1 MAYEEELAELA
12 RLYGVQTEY
21 WDANGTHRRP
31 TDESVLAIMAA
42 LGGQLETRG
51 DVPAALV
58 ERKRQVWGRLAEPVV
73 AAVAGAPV
81 ELSLRAPAWALG
93 VARATLETEGG
104 ETRVLDFELGMLPTI
119 YSDTVDGED
128 RRERRLTLDPVPAGY
143 HLLRVESGSTHAD
156 VLVIAAPERAP
167 DPERGRG
174 WGVFLPLYAM
184 RSKATAGIADIGD
197 LARMLDGVDAL
208 GGDLVGSTPLF
219 AAFPREPSPY
229 APASRLFWNEL
240 YAELAASP
248 ELEDS
253 PEAREL
259 LASTAFERD
268 GKALAH
274 APYIDYDAAL
284 ELRRPVLEL
293 LAAALYAAPSSR
305 RDSFERHLRTSPEL
319 ADYARFR
326 ATGEAHGSGWQVW
339 PDAERNGTLTIA
351 DDDPAFRY
359 HAYGQW
365 LVDEQLRELAGRDG
379 AGLYLDQPLGVHAD
393 SYDTWRERASFALGA
408 SGGAPSD
415 YFFAEGQEWGF
426 PPLHPEGIRETH
438 HRYPIACLRRIMSR
452 SKAVRIDHV
461 MGLHRLFWI
470 PRGFSATDG
479 AYVEYPV
486 DELYAIVCLEAQRAD
501 ALVVG
506 EDLGTVPDGVREMM
520 AARGLRRSYVLQFSL
535 QPDAER
541 AMDTPP
547 TASLASANT
556 HDTPTFAAFWRDA
569 DPTIR
574 EALVDYLRGRG
585 HLAGTGEPPSGEVL
599 RASLEELAAGDVET
613 VLVNI
618 EDLWGEL
625 EPQNVPGTSGADAL
639 NWRRRARH
647 GLEQMFELAEVRD
660 TLHQIDV
667 LRKQGISV

>member
-1 MAYEEELAELA
+1 MAYEAELAELA
-12 RLYGVQTEY
+12 RLYRVQTEY
-21 WDANGTHRRP
+21 WDANGNHRRP
-31 TDESVLAIMAA
+31 SDESVIAILGTLGARIATRSDLPDALA
-42 LGGQLETRG
+42 
-51 DVPAALV
+51 
-58 ERKRQVWGRLAEPVV
+58 ERRRELWGRLAEPVV
-73 AAVAGAPV
+73 AAVAGLPL
-81 ELSLRAPAWALG
+81 ELSLRVPAWAQG

-143 HLLRVESGSTHAD
+143 HLLRIESGGAGVD
-156 VLVIAAPERAP
+156 VLVIAAPMRAP
-167 DPERGRG
+167 DPLKPRS
-174 WGVFLPLYAM
+174 WGIFLPLYAAHSE
-184 RSKATAGIADIGD
+184 RTIGIADLGD
-197 LARMLDGVDAL
+197 LERMLDRVEAL

-219 AAFPREPSPY
+219 ASFPGEPSPY

-240 YAELAASP
+240 FTDLRATP
-248 ELEDS
+248 EFEG
-253 PEAREL
+253 
-259 LASTAFERD
+259 STAPGFLETPVVQREVAVVNS
-268 GKALAH
+268 GR
-274 APYIDYDAAL
+274 YIDYGRTPI
-284 ELRRPVLEL
+284 LRRQILK
-293 LAAALYAAPSSR
+293 ALSSSLFDGPSTR
-305 RDSFERHLRTSPEL
+305 RDAFERHLARSPEL

-326 ATGEAHGSGWQVW
+326 ATGERNDCGWQVW
-339 PDAERNGTLTIA
+339 PASERDGALHVA

-379 AGLYLDQPLGVHAD
+379 AGLYLDQPLGVHSD
-393 SYDTWRERASFALGA
+393 SYDTWRERSAFALGA

-415 YFFAEGQEWGF
+415 MFFVDGQEWGF
-426 PPLHPEGIRETH
+426 PPLHPEGIRATR

-479 AYVEYPV
+479 AYVEYPA
-486 DELYAIVCLEAQRAD
+486 DELYAIVCLEAQRHD
-501 ALVVG
+501 TVVVG
-506 EDLGTVPDGVREMM
+506 EDLGTVPDGVRETME
-520 AARGLRRSYVLQFSL
+520 ARGLRRSYVLQFSL
-535 QPDAER
+535 KPDPAH
-541 AMDTPP
+541 AMDVPP

-569 DPTIR
+569 DGALR
-574 EALVDYLRGRG
+574 DALVHYLVQRGR
-585 HLAGTGEPPSGEVL
+585 LPATGEPGSGDVL
-599 RASLEELAAGDVET
+599 RASLDELAEGDVET

-660 TLHQIDV
+660 ALRHIDG
-667 LRKQGISV
+667 LRGNA